1 MPQSQYV
8 KLADIYDYL
17 MAGIDYEE
25 WADYLEQLLERY
37 SVRADRIADLACGT
51 GNTTLPLAAR
61 GYEVYGIDIAP
72 AMLAKARQKAGEQ
85 GLAAVFL
92 EQDMRDLELPVPMDL
107 VTSYHDGLNYIIS
120 PDDLC
125 LVFKKA
131 YRSLRPGGLFIF
143 DMNAVEKLS
152 GAGGDTTFADDED
165 MSLIW
170 ETSYD
175 READIW
181 EIRLTGFVKQNGLH
195 EKQGGLYEKFVET
208 HREKAYKSDQILGFL
223 REAGFVVRD
232 VFHGFSFD
240 PPRHDSRRIFYAA
253 QKNNQGDKTND

>member
-1 MPQSQYV
+1 MPHEQYA
-8 KLADIYDYL
+8 KLADIYDCL

-37 SVRADRIADLACGT
+37 SASADRIADLACGT

-85 GLAAVFL
+85 GLAPVFL
-92 EQDMRDLELPVPMDL
+92 EQDMRGLELPVPMDL

-131 YRSLRPGGLFIF
+131 YNSLRPGGLFIF

-152 GAGGDTTFADDED
+152 GAGGVTTFADDED

-181 EIRLTGFVKQNGLH
+181 EIRLTGFVKQ
-195 EKQGGLYEKFVET
+195 GGLYEKFVET
-208 HREKAYKSDQILGFL
+208 HREKAYKSEEILSFL
-223 REAGFVVRD
+223 KEAGFIVRD

-240 PPRHDSRRIFYAA
+240 LPRHDTRRIFYVA
-253 QKNNQGDKTND
+253 QKTDR

>member
-1 MPQSQYV
+1 MSQSQSQYA

-25 WADYLEQLLERY
+25 WADYLEQLLARY
-37 SVRADRIADLACGT
+37 SVHVHRIADLACGT

-61 GYEVYGIDIAP
+61 GYKVYGIDIAP
-72 AMLAKARQKAGEQ
+72 AMLARARQKAEEMD
-85 GLAAVFL
+85 LDAVFL
-92 EQDMRDLELPVPMDL
+92 EQDMRDLELPVPVDL
-107 VTSYHDGLNYIIS
+107 VTSYHDGLNYITS

-125 LVFKKA
+125 RVFKKT
-131 YRSLRPGGLFIF
+131 YSSLREGGLFIF

-152 GAGGDTTFADDED
+152 GTGGDTTFADDED

-181 EIRLTGFVKQNGLH
+181 EIRLTGFVK
-195 EKQGGLYEKFVET
+195 KGGLYEKFVET
-208 HREKAYKSDQILGFL
+208 HREKAYKSEEILDFL
-223 REAGFVVRD
+223 NQAGFVMRD

-240 PPRHDSRRIFYAA
+240 PPGHDSRRIFYVA
-253 QKNNQGDKTND
+253 QKTDRGETAAND